1 MAPFWC
7 DLGCRSRTVVII
19 KGTVNSRLTRSTLFG
34 DLRSVPES
42 AVSARLV
49 MKKSESPLNFAV
61 ALMVKIFPPLMVCK
75 AQSLML
81 SADGRLVL
89 EQWLVNYWKGN
100 AMHMN
105 SLQEWWHHATVRRE
119 SYILPTKGGLT
130 PFKQVLD
137 RLWSSGERH
146 NSSARYKW
154 QYYVHAGV
162 WRFNRQAGLPVWS
175 WPNWYTRDRLRCHL
189 SYSSVLPSNVDS
201 LLSGRNWRLSNI
213 YSSGSTSLWV

>member
-1 MAPFWC
+1 MLMAPFWC

-34 DLRSVPES
+34 DLRSVLES
-42 AVSARLV
+42 AVSAHLV
-49 MKKSESPLNFAV
+49 MKKSESPLDFAV

-105 SLQEWWHHATVRRE
+105 SLQEW
-119 SYILPTKGGLT
+119 
-130 PFKQVLD
+130 
-137 RLWSSGERH
+137 
-146 NSSARYKW
+146 
-154 QYYVHAGV
+154 
-162 WRFNRQAGLPVWS
+162 
-175 WPNWYTRDRLRCHL
+175 
-189 SYSSVLPSNVDS
+189 
-201 LLSGRNWRLSNI
+201 
-213 YSSGSTSLWV
+213 